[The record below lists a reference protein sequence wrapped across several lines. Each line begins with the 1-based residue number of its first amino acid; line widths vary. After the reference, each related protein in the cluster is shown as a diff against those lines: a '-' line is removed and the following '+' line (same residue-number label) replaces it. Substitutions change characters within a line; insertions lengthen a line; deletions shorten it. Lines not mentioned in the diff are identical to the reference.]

1 MNNLEQIK
9 ERYLKEPFDKKLG
22 HLASD
27 LFRINTFLTHNSNIK
42 VIEDIVEESKFFI
55 EWLAPEAPYNI
66 QEFLSQMQS
75 KLALWHYHLVQNKSM
90 QDELRDLK
98 TITVSW
104 SENLLEL
111 SGLL

>member
-1 MNNLEQIK
+1 MGQNVGSTN
-9 ERYLKEPFDKKLG
+9 ERPKL
-22 HLASD
+22 
-27 LFRINTFLTHNSNIK
+27 
-42 VIEDIVEESKFFI
+42 EESKFFI

-66 QEFLSQMQS
+66 QEFLSPMQS

-90 QDELRDLK
+90 QNELKDLK
-98 TITVSW
+98 TTVTSW